1 MEIIRKIIEPKHDR
15 KPFYRTVEY
24 EDDFSFDCDEC
35 GKSILLDSKRQI
47 DNSWNSKPDFVTKRD
62 FDFLKAYYKIGINNK
77 SADGRF
83 PVFDKLTCSKCGS
96 KYISY
101 CGVREFSNSAY
112 LITLNEII
120 RINN

>member
-1 MEIIRKIIEPKHDR
+1 MEIIKKIIEPKHDR

-35 GKSILLDSKRQI
+35 G
-47 DNSWNSKPDFVTKRD
+47 
-62 FDFLKAYYKIGINNK
+62 
-77 SADGRF
+77 
-83 PVFDKLTCSKCGS
+83 S

-101 CGVREFSNSAY
+101 CGIREFSNSAY
-112 LITLNEII
+112 LISLNEII